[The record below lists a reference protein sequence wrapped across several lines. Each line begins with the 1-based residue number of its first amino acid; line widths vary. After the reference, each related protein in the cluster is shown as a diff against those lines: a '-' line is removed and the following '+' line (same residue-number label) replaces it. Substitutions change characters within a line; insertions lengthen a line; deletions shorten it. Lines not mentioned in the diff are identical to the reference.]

1 MDIKL
6 LNILNKTCRSNLF
19 LSHKNN
25 NRRNES
31 KSRANVNIVIY
42 GREYNGKSISSDGIF
57 RRRTRGSGAPA
68 SVAIATPPVWQ
79 PRQSDVYTAVPSL
92 PQNYNQIQIRITK
105 VSMI

>member
-6 LNILNKTCRSNLF
+6 LNILNKTYRSNLF

-31 KSRANVNIVIY
+31 KSRANVNIVTY

-68 SVAIATPPVWQ
+68 SVAIATPLSGSRVKVTSTQQCPVFHK
-79 PRQSDVYTAVPSL
+79 
-92 PQNYNQIQIRITK
+92 ITTK
-105 VSMI
+105 SKYVLLRFL